1 MRRLDY
7 RFPGAGA
14 FKHGSLEG
22 YVNSYLKHHK
32 RESSVPKVDLNAKK
46 RISAQ
51 DTMIIDAHMR
61 QSQKQFTHL
70 IKGNCVRVELGQ
82 ISFRNGGV

>member
-46 RISAQ
+46 RISA
-51 DTMIIDAHMR
+51 
-61 QSQKQFTHL
+61 
-70 IKGNCVRVELGQ
+70 
-82 ISFRNGGV
+82 